1 MENARYMKIEHICCT
16 KELSDIEERDDEDK
30 VISMENSFSYENI
43 SIKFS
48 MYQVHTKSIKVCRI
62 SNIIQYKE
70 KPKRKKKQYIV
81 ILQSFLTLKNGG
93 LTVLLKVYK
102 LPV

>member
-1 MENARYMKIEHICCT
+1 MIST
-16 KELSDIEERDDEDK
+16 K
-30 VISMENSFSYENI
+30 NSFSYENI

-62 SNIIQYKE
+62 SKMIQYK
-70 KPKRKKKQYIV
+70 KKEETKKTIYCYITKFHNSQKSR
-81 ILQSFLTLKNGG
+81 LYST
-93 LTVLLKVYK
+93 LKVYK

>member
-1 MENARYMKIEHICCT
+1 MIST
-16 KELSDIEERDDEDK
+16 K
-30 VISMENSFSYENI
+30 NSFSYENI

-62 SNIIQYKE
+62 SIMIQYKE
-70 KPKRKKKQYIV
+70 KEKEKNNILLYYKVSWLSKIEALQY
-81 ILQSFLTLKNGG
+81 F
-93 LTVLLKVYK
+93 LKVYK